1 VLEPWVFADEEMIHI
16 FRLLGDKSAAS
27 GDDGTES
34 ADLTR
39 NEQTLLTQE

>member
-1 VLEPWVFADEEMIHI
+1 VLEPWVFAGEEMIHI
-16 FRLLGDKSAAS
+16 LRLLGGKSAVS